1 LLYRLVLLKDG
12 PLESVDLLLQ
22 LTLIGNLLLLDVPDY
37 AELMFLE
44 DLVILMHFLIL
55 LLRLGSSIFAL
66 VLDPSRA
73 LQLGLIFIKLLILN
87 GFDPLQLLQLICLIL
102 YLLLKL
108 LHVQRCLGL
117 CKVLLT
123 F

>member
-1 LLYRLVLLKDG
+1 
-12 PLESVDLLLQ
+12 
-22 LTLIGNLLLLDVPDY
+22 
-37 AELMFLE
+37 MFLE
-44 DLVILMHFLIL
+44 DLVILMHFLIF
-55 LLRLGSSIFAL
+55 LLRLGCSIFAL

-73 LQLGLIFIKLLILN
+73 LQLCLIFIKLLVLN

-117 CKVLLT
+117 CEVLLT